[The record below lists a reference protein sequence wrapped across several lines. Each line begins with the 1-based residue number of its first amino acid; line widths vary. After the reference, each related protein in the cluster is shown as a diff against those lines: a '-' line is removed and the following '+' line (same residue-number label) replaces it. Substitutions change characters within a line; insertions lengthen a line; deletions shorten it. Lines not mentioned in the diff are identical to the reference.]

1 MERLIQY
8 LDDLEDLF
16 YAAALK
22 AERIRQFLQ
31 FCLFMAASTALQLL
45 GVFVA
50 LRNPPVAVAMAS
62 LLLVGMLFHAAVGR
76 SPDSYSTWE
85 SAR

>member
-1 MERLIQY
+1 MELLVQY

-22 AERIRQFLQ
+22 AERIRQTIQ
-31 FCLFMAASTALQLL
+31 FFLFMAASAILQLFGIFIALQY
-45 GVFVA
+45 
-50 LRNPPVAVAMAS
+50 PPLAVAVAS
-62 LLLVGMLFHAAVGR
+62 LLLVGMLFHAVVGH
-76 SPDSYSTWE
+76 SPDSSNTLE